1 MFKLL
6 THPLVAVGLTILAGL
21 FVLSLRKTAQ
31 KSEVASQNVSV
42 LEQKIGDLSRE
53 LEEEQKALEYSSSDF
68 AREKILRNDLL
79 LQKPG
84 EYILQIPDENSA
96 ENTPEFAQPKTPW
109 EEWKELLF

>member
-6 THPLVAVGLTILAGL
+6 AHPLVAVGMTILAVL

-31 KSEVASQNVSV
+31 KSEVASQNVAV
-42 LEQKIGDLSRE
+42 LEQKITDLSRE
-53 LEEEQKALEYSSSDF
+53 LEEEQKALEYDSSDF

-84 EYILQIPDENSA
+84 EYILQIPDENLVQN
-96 ENTPEFAQPKTPW
+96 NTETASTKTPW
-109 EEWKELLF
+109 EEWKALLF

>member
-6 THPLVAVGLTILAGL
+6 THPLIAVGLTILAAL

-31 KSEVASQNVSV
+31 KSEVASQNVAV
-42 LEQKIGDLSRE
+42 LEQKITDLSRE

-84 EYILQIPDENSA
+84 EYTLQIPDESSVENMA
-96 ENTPEFAQPKTPW
+96 EMPAVKTPW